1 MTQNKRSIKLFD
13 PALVGTAIGQS
24 FTKLNPWLMIKNP
37 VMFTVEIGTIIML
50 VVSLYQLFTGDNS
63 QGALWYNIT
72 IFFILLLT
80 VLFANFAGRKF
91 TEDKRRYTS

>member
-50 VVSLYQLFTGDNS
+50 VVSLYQLL
-63 QGALWYNIT
+63 QAT
-72 IFFILLLT
+72 IHKEHYGTTSPSSLSFYS
-80 VLFANFAGRKF
+80 
-91 TEDKRRYTS
+91 RYCLPTLQKP